1 MPKTCPDSEIHLLA
15 NYGPLLINKG
25 KRQWKYYLMASNRI
39 KESKALATKL
49 FHLYFYLCYINTTYC
64 RISNH
69 LNLSIILCAISGI
82 FLYSSLILFI
92 FLVHA
97 TWHLTHRTI
106 QYVRFRSHP
115 FNILRAFNIFFF
127 SWWHNLRMAAE
138 TMAYILYQCVLR
150 LLVEKNIKYASI
162 K

>member
-49 FHLYFYLCYINTTYC
+49 FHLYFYLCNINTTYC

-69 LNLSIILCAISGI
+69 LNLSIILYAISGI
-82 FLYSSLILFI
+82 FFYILLLFCSSFLFMSHDIWPIERYSMCVFVHIRSI
-92 FLVHA
+92 FYG
-97 TWHLTHRTI
+97 HLT
-106 QYVRFRSHP
+106 
-115 FNILRAFNIFFF
+115 FF
-127 SWWHNLRMAAE
+127 SSHGGIILEWQPRLWH
-138 TMAYILYQCVLR
+138 TFYINVF
-150 LLVEKNIKYASI
+150 
-162 K
+162 